1 MSFSINASNKA
12 ESSEKMVLLLKLY
25 TSFSWSTHSYN
36 YLVLY
41 FLYLGSM
48 DVIMVWCFTVLNPIL
63 FA

>member
-1 MSFSINASNKA
+1 MHQIKPKA
-12 ESSEKMVLLLKLY
+12 LKNGFAVEAAQF
-25 TSFSWSTHSYN
+25 FSWSTHSYN

-48 DVIMVWCFTVLNPIL
+48 DVIMVWCFTVMNPIL